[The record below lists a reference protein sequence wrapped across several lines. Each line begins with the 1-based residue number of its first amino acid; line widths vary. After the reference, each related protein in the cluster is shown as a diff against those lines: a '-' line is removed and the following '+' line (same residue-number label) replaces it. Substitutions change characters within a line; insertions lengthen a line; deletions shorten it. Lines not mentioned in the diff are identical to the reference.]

1 MNNINEMAKFED
13 SNKNK
18 LNIPSNNLEDYE
30 LNEEN
35 NNKNLKK
42 NEENDLYNNTIENH
56 HSIKFF

>member
-35 NNKNLKK
+35 
-42 NEENDLYNNTIENH
+42 DLYNNTIENH